1 MGTYYGYAERSLENQ
16 VNWAEVGKSISDT
29 IQEEARI
36 REEKK
41 QAIDDATD
49 DIINNLQ
56 NSPTGQHRGT
66 AEATL
71 DFSNAAQETT
81 LANKRLLQ
89 SGQMSPKDYM
99 RFLNNLNEG
108 TELAFTTAEAFQS
121 EYQTKMDR
129 LKSGKSQLLELFL
142 MSQVEGFGN
151 LENHSLLPDPITGR
165 VMSYETTLDK
175 NGIRQIVEGSG
186 RSVKSLHK
194 LISQQ
199 YDKFDLDGA
208 VKNAVGTLGEMTEQT
223 LQKAEQAGD
232 LDVFLSV
239 SSKKADAPEGDKEF
253 ARNYKTWESDA
264 VETIKSNEYNL
275 LSIITQNIVSD
286 ENGKAYDF
294 TYDPEKAGGN
304 MILLKQD
311 PSGVREVI
319 PDFSKNEGLEKRVDD
334 YIKNQIRS
342 SIDVKVERKT
352 GGRKSYDPDYAA
364 RQRYLREDETQK
376 DQPDVVSNVAKL
388 YYGTEAEVEE
398 AENFLRAINPN
409 IRSISRSNKGVVIN
423 FRPDEDG
430 ITKTETLDFDVPI
443 AEWVRGNANFFL
455 TADAQIKDVGSVLEK
470 SGAKGRT
477 DTKPSNIVRTIISQ
491 AKEETK
497 EGALN
502 AFERVL
508 NESVEGFIGELGD
521 AGANAVFTSDTDDE
535 DAAANIQAFINR
547 LPLNTGISTKGKKNK
562 VAILKNGEDV
572 IFTLDLDASNLNPEQ
587 ELRNIAK
594 AVSNSFGLKDKAAVA
609 STQRGTV
616 TTGET
621 KKSVTQ
627 IMKEN
632 PNLTRAE
639 AIKIFKEQTK

>member
-1 MGTYYGYAERSLENQ
+1 MGAYYGYAERSLENQ

-49 DIINNLQ
+49 GIINNLQ

-66 AEATL
+66 TEATL

-108 TELAFTTAEAFQS
+108 TELAFTTSEAFQS

-129 LKSGKSQLLELFL
+129 LKNGDSQLLELFL

-208 VKNAVGTLGEMTEQT
+208 VKSAVGTLGEMTEQT

-239 SSKKADAPEGDKEF
+239 SSKKADAPEEDKEF
-253 ARNYKTWESDA
+253 ARNYETWESDA
-264 VETIKSNEYNL
+264 VKTIKSNEYNL

-286 ENGKAYDF
+286 KNGKAYDF

-319 PDFSKNEGLEKRVDD
+319 PDFSKNEGLEDRVDN

-376 DQPDVVSNVAKL
+376 DQPNVVSNVAKL
-388 YYGTEAEVEE
+388 YYGNKAQVTEAEK
-398 AENFLRAINPN
+398 FLRSINPN
-409 IRSISRSNKGVVIN
+409 IRSISRNNTGVVIEYMPDKKGTVRKEELN
-423 FRPDEDG
+423 FG
-430 ITKTETLDFDVPI
+430 TSPI
-443 AEWVRGNANFFL
+443 QEWVRGSANYFL
-455 TADAQIKDVGSVLEK
+455 TDNAQIKDIESILEN
-470 SGAKGRT
+470 SGASDRE
-477 DTKPSNIVRTIISQ
+477 DAKPNNVPGTIIS
-491 AKEETK
+491 ASKREER
-497 EGALN
+497 ENPLEAY
-502 AFERVL
+502 ERIL
-508 NESVEGFIGELGD
+508 NESVEGFISELGD
-521 AGANAVFTSDTDDE
+521 AGADAVFTSNTDDD

-547 LPLNTGISTKGKKNK
+547 LPLNTGISTKGKGNK
-562 VAILKNGEDV
+562 VAILKDGEDV

-594 AVSNSFGLKDKAAVA
+594 AVSNSFKAAD
-609 STQRGTV
+609 RGAAAFTSIGVKGSAKKTV
-616 TTGET
+616 
-621 KKSVTQ
+621 KQ
-627 IMKEN
+627 IMAEN
-632 PNLTRAE
+632 PNLTTAE
-639 AIKIFKEQTK
+639 AIKIFNEQK